1 LWAHTIALAFGPWN
15 ASSAFKQINDRFADE
30 VGDQLLQLVAARLVR
45 CVRAQDTV
53 ARYGGDEFVLL
64 IRENPVTLGFWEIEE
79 RITSAMKRPV
89 TTGGYQIDFSCSV
102 GVSVYP
108 RDGFDC
114 ATLLRRADF
123 HMYCRKSAGNTSPS
137 WVFRR
142 DVLRTPG
149 DRGGLKLLGPDS
161 IMRRPKGLSDRTDY
175 IRPVPRSLPQL
186 HARQIVKYQVAS
198 EVTLETKCAPAPVAN
213 DATPRT
219 DR

>member
-1 LWAHTIALAFGPWN
+1 LVFVDVNH
-15 ASSAFKQINDRFADE
+15 FKKINDRFGHD
-30 VGDQLLQLVAARLVR
+30 VGDQLLQLVAARLVH

-64 IRENPVTLGFWEIEE
+64 IRETAMTRGFWEIEE
-79 RITSAMKRPV
+79 RIASAMKRPV
-89 TTGGYQIDFSCSV
+89 TAGGYQIDFSCSV
-102 GVSVYP
+102 GMSIYP
-108 RDGFDC
+108 RDGFDR

-149 DRGGLKLLGPDS
+149 DRAASRLLGPDS
-161 IMRRPKGLSDRTDY
+161 IMTRAKRLRDRIEY
-175 IRPVPRSLPQL
+175 IRPVPRSLPEFD
-186 HARQIVKYQVAS
+186 ARETAKSQVAS
-198 EVTLETKCAPAPVAN
+198 EVTLETKGAPAPVAI

-219 DR
+219 ER